1 MDSIPGIS
9 GTDLFVA
16 ADMDIRATA
25 IVAHYQSIT
34 ARYDCRPM
42 CDATARDWATDPSE
56 SVKVHFTSEVGAR
69 REVY

>member
-16 ADMDIRATA
+16 ADMDIRVAV
-25 IVAHYQSIT
+25 IVAHYQFIT

-42 CDATARDWATDPSE
+42 CDATAPDWVTDG
-56 SVKVHFTSEVGAR
+56 VGQGSLR
-69 REVY
+69 